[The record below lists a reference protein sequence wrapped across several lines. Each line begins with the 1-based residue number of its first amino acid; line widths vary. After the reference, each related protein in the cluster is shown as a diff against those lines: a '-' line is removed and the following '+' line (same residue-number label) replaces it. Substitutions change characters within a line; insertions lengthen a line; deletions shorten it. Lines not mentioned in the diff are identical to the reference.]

1 MLTEDPARQ
10 IHQWDEVAQAL
21 ATLPAKYRAPLL
33 LYSYD
38 GLNVREV
45 ATALNLSEGAV
56 KTRLHRAREMF
67 RQAYGK
73 EGE

>member
-1 MLTEDPARQ
+1 MPSDDPIKR
-10 IHQWDEVAQAL
+10 IHQRDEVAKAL
-21 ATLPAKYRAPLL
+21 ATLPIKYRAPLL

-38 GLNVREV
+38 DLTVREV
-45 ATALNLSEGAV
+45 ATTLNLSEGAV

-67 RQAYGK
+67 RQAYTK